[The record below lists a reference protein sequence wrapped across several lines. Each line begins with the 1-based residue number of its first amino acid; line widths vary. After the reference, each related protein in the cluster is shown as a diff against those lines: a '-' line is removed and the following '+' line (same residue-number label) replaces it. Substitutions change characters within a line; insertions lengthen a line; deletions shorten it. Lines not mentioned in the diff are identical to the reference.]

1 MNEFENNNGFHNEN
15 LENNQINEVSS
26 NEAGNSNAYDGG
38 VAVDVTP
45 VEETAVHEQ
54 RESHR
59 YSYKE
64 QGTGGR
70 SERYNNDI
78 DHHRDSYNNSY
89 ADAENTYSNSYNN
102 SYADT
107 ENNNSNSYNS
117 SYNEEE
123 NRYNNSYSN
132 NYSNN
137 NGNYYSNIP
146 PEPDKR
152 RRQKKN
158 GKGNENR
165 NGMGKKVAKLVASAA
180 VFGLVAGACFV
191 GVSVAKDKLYPS
203 VADKIETTSGTT
215 SAKSNTSSSGSS
227 SSQNVATVVNEVMPS
242 VVSITSTIQSSS
254 YYGFGTQESEGAGS
268 GFIIAKTKDALM
280 IATNNHVV
288 SDATSLTVG
297 FVDDTTAKAT
307 VVGTD
312 SSADLAVISVKLTDI
327 KDSTASKIKVA
338 TLGSSDDLKV
348 GEEVVAIGNA
358 LGYGQSVTTGVVS
371 AKNREV
377 SLTDGTMNL
386 LQTDAAINPGNS
398 GGVLI
403 NMDGQVV
410 GINNAKLEDTSVEG
424 MGYAIPITTAK
435 TILTDL
441 MNASSVSTKDAAFL
455 GVVGRDI
462 NESYSSALGIP
473 SGIYVSQVVSGSP
486 AEKAGISAGDVITKF
501 EGNNVSTMSGL
512 KEKLA
517 IKKANTKVKITF
529 KRSDQSGTY
538 KEKTVTVTLGKKSDF
553 KDVTTDS
560 SNDNSNSDSDSNN
573 NSNNGNSNGNS
584 SNGNSNG
591 NSGNSNGNSGNYG
604 YGYGYGNGN
613 SGNSS
618 DGYTN
623 PYEYFFGNNY

>member
-1 MNEFENNNGFHNEN
+1 MNEFENGFHNEN
-15 LENNQINEVSS
+15 LENNRINNQE
-26 NEAGNSNAYDGG
+26 NNSQQ
-38 VAVDVTP
+38 VAIDVTP
-45 VEETAVHEQ
+45 IEESVTQENT
-54 RESHR
+54 ESHR
-59 YSYKE
+59 YSYRE
-64 QGTGGR
+64 QGTGG
-70 SERYNNDI
+70 S
-78 DHHRDSYNNSY
+78 SYQYDNG
-89 ADAENTYSNSYNN
+89 
-102 SYADT
+102 
-107 ENNNSNSYNS
+107 NNSNDT
-117 SYNEEE
+117 
-123 NRYNNSYSN
+123 YNNSYSSHGWRDESTYN
-132 NYSNN
+132 NE
-137 NGNYYSNIP
+137 NYYGNIP

-152 RRQKKN
+152 RRQRKN
-158 GKGNENR
+158 GSKNNK
-165 NGMGKKVAKLVASAA
+165 NGMGKKAAKLVASAA

-203 VADKIETTSGTT
+203 TADRIETTSGTT
-215 SAKSNTSSSGSS
+215 SAKSETSSSGSS
-227 SSQNVATVVNEVMPS
+227 SSSSNVANEVMPS
-242 VVSITSTIQSSS
+242 VVSITSTIQSSN

-268 GFIIAKTKDALM
+268 GFIVAKTKDNLM

-297 FVDDTTAKAT
+297 FADDTTAKAT

-312 SSADLAVISVKLTDI
+312 SSADLAVISVKIKDI

-517 IKKANTKVKITF
+517 LKKANTKVKITF
-529 KRSDQSGTY
+529 KRANQSGTY
-538 KEKTVTVTLGKKSDF
+538 EEKTVTVTLGKKSDF
-553 KDVTTDS
+553 SDVTTDNSSDS
-560 SNDNSNSDSDSNN
+560 SNDSNN
-573 NSNNGNSNGNS
+573 NSNNGNN
-584 SNGNSNG
+584 NGNSNG
-591 NSGNSNGNSGNYG
+591 NSGNSNGNSGD
-604 YGYGYGNGN
+604 YGYGNGN
-613 SGNSS
+613 SGN
-618 DGYTN
+618 DNGNGYIN

>member
-1 MNEFENNNGFHNEN
+1 MNEFENGFHNEN
-15 LENNQINEVSS
+15 LENNRINNQE
-26 NEAGNSNAYDGG
+26 NNSQQ
-38 VAVDVTP
+38 VAIDVTP
-45 VEETAVHEQ
+45 IEESVTQENT
-54 RESHR
+54 ESHR
-59 YSYKE
+59 YSYRE
-64 QGTGGR
+64 QGTGG
-70 SERYNNDI
+70 S
-78 DHHRDSYNNSY
+78 SYQYDNG
-89 ADAENTYSNSYNN
+89 
-102 SYADT
+102 
-107 ENNNSNSYNS
+107 NNSNDT
-117 SYNEEE
+117 
-123 NRYNNSYSN
+123 YNNSYSSHGWRDESTYN
-132 NYSNN
+132 NE
-137 NGNYYSNIP
+137 NYYGNIP

-152 RRQKKN
+152 RRQRKN
-158 GKGNENR
+158 GSKNNK
-165 NGMGKKVAKLVASAA
+165 NGMGKKAAKLVASAA

-203 VADKIETTSGTT
+203 TADRIETTSGTT
-215 SAKSNTSSSGSS
+215 SAKSETSSSGSS
-227 SSQNVATVVNEVMPS
+227 SSSSNVASVVNEVMPS
-242 VVSITSTIQSSS
+242 VVSITSTIQSSN

-268 GFIIAKTKDALM
+268 GFIVAKTKDNLM

-312 SSADLAVISVKLTDI
+312 SSADLAVISVKLSDI

-338 TLGSSDDLKV
+338 TLGSSDDCKV
-348 GEEVVAIGNA
+348 GGEVIAMGNA

-371 AKNREV
+371 AKNREI

-517 IKKANTKVKITF
+517 LKKANTKVKITF
-529 KRSDQSGTY
+529 KRANQSGTY

-553 KDVTTDS
+553 SDVTTDNSSDS
-560 SNDNSNSDSDSNN
+560 SND
-573 NSNNGNSNGNS
+573 SNNGNN
-584 SNGNSNG
+584 NGNSNG
-591 NSGNSNGNSGNYG
+591 NSGNSNGNSGD
-604 YGYGYGNGN
+604 YGYGNGN
-613 SGNSS
+613 SGN
-618 DGYTN
+618 DNGNGYIN

>member
-1 MNEFENNNGFHNEN
+1 MNEFENGFHNEN
-15 LENNQINEVSS
+15 LENNRINNQE
-26 NEAGNSNAYDGG
+26 NNSQQ
-38 VAVDVTP
+38 VAIDVTP
-45 VEETAVHEQ
+45 IEESVTQENT
-54 RESHR
+54 ESHR
-59 YSYKE
+59 YSYRE
-64 QGTGGR
+64 QGTGG
-70 SERYNNDI
+70 S
-78 DHHRDSYNNSY
+78 SYQYDNG
-89 ADAENTYSNSYNN
+89 
-102 SYADT
+102 
-107 ENNNSNSYNS
+107 NNSNDT
-117 SYNEEE
+117 
-123 NRYNNSYSN
+123 YNNSYSSQGWRDESTYN
-132 NYSNN
+132 NE
-137 NGNYYSNIP
+137 NYYGNIP

-152 RRQKKN
+152 RRQRKN
-158 GKGNENR
+158 GSKNNK
-165 NGMGKKVAKLVASAA
+165 NGMGKKAAKLVASAA

-203 VADKIETTSGTT
+203 TADRIETTSGTT
-215 SAKSNTSSSGSS
+215 SAKSETSSSGSS
-227 SSQNVATVVNEVMPS
+227 SSSSNVASVVNEVMPS
-242 VVSITSTIQSSS
+242 VVSITSTIQSSN

-268 GFIIAKTKDALM
+268 GFIVAKTKDNLM

-297 FVDDTTAKAT
+297 FADDTTAKAT

-312 SSADLAVISVKLTDI
+312 SSADLAVISVKIKDI

-517 IKKANTKVKITF
+517 LKKANTKVKITF
-529 KRSDQSGTY
+529 KRANQSGTY

-553 KDVTTDS
+553 SDVTTDNSSDS
-560 SNDNSNSDSDSNN
+560 SND
-573 NSNNGNSNGNS
+573 SNNGNN
-584 SNGNSNG
+584 NGNSNG
-591 NSGNSNGNSGNYG
+591 NSGNSNGNSGD
-604 YGYGYGNGN
+604 YGYGNGN
-613 SGNSS
+613 SGN
-618 DGYTN
+618 DNGNGYIN

>member
-1 MNEFENNNGFHNEN
+1 MSEFENNGFHNEN
-15 LENNQINEVSS
+15 LENDQINN
-26 NEAGNSNAYDGG
+26 NESGNNGYNNAD
-38 VAVDVTP
+38 VAIDVTP
-45 VEETAVHEQ
+45 VEESVAQEQ
-54 RESHR
+54 PQSHR

-64 QGTGGR
+64 QGTGESSGR
-70 SERYNNDI
+70 YSHATNNYNNEY
-78 DHHRDSYNNSY
+78 RDSNHYNDNY
-89 ADAENTYSNSYNN
+89 GN
-102 SYADT
+102 
-107 ENNNSNSYNS
+107 
-117 SYNEEE
+117 
-123 NRYNNSYSN
+123 N

-137 NGNYYSNIP
+137 GGYYGNIP

-152 RRQKKN
+152 RRQRK
-158 GKGNENR
+158 NENN
-165 NGMGKKVAKLVASAA
+165 NGMGKKVVKLVASAA
-180 VFGLVAGACFV
+180 IFGLVAGACFV

-215 SAKSNTSSSGSS
+215 SAKSNTSGSNS
-227 SSQNVATVVNEVMPS
+227 SSQDVAGIVNEVMPS
-242 VVSITSTIQSSS
+242 VVSITSTIQSSG

-297 FVDDTTAKAT
+297 FTDDTTAKAT

-441 MNASSVSTKDAAFL
+441 MNASNVSTKDAAFL
-455 GVVGRDI
+455 GIIGRDI
-462 NESYSSALGIP
+462 NESYSNALGIP

-486 AEKAGISAGDVITKF
+486 AEKAGISAGDVVTKF
-501 EGNNVSTMSGL
+501 EGNNVSTMTGL
-512 KEKLA
+512 KEKLS
-517 IKKANTKVKITF
+517 IKKAGTKVKLTF
-529 KRSDQSGTY
+529 KRANQSGTY
-538 KEKTVTVTLGKKSDF
+538 EEKTVTVTLGKKSDF
-553 KDVTTDS
+553 KDVTTD
-560 SNDNSNSDSDSNN
+560 DNSGNSNNNSGN
-573 NSNNGNSNGNS
+573 NSNNGNSNSGN
-584 SNGNSNG
+584 SNGNNNG

-613 SGNSS
+613 SNDGS
-618 DGYTN
+618 DSMN

>member
-15 LENNQINEVSS
+15 VENNPINEVNS
-26 NEAGNSNAYDGG
+26 NEEYSNGG
-38 VAVDVTP
+38 YNNGELTVDVTP
-45 VEETAVHEQ
+45 TEETAVHEQ
-54 RESHR
+54 AESHR

-64 QGTGGR
+64 QGTGGN
-70 SERYNNDI
+70 SGRYDYGNDS
-78 DHHRDSYNNSY
+78 H
-89 ADAENTYSNSYNN
+89 YSNSYSD
-102 SYADT
+102 SYNDNYSNT
-107 ENNNSNSYNS
+107 YNNNS
-117 SYNEEE
+117 
-123 NRYNNSYSN
+123 
-132 NYSNN
+132 
-137 NGNYYSNIP
+137 NYYSNIP

-152 RRQKKN
+152 RRKRKNDDNNKN
-158 GKGNENR
+158 GSGI
-165 NGMGKKVAKLVASAA
+165 GKKIAKLVASAA
-180 VFGLVAGACFV
+180 IFGLVAGTCFV
-191 GVSVAKDKLYPS
+191 GVSVVKDKFYPS
-203 VADKIETTSGTT
+203 TADKIETTSGTT
-215 SAKSNTSSSGSS
+215 SSKKETSSGSGS
-227 SSQNVATVVNEVMPS
+227 NSQNVASVVNEVMPS
-242 VVSITSTIQSSS
+242 VVSITSTIQSSN

-268 GFIIAKTKDALM
+268 GFIIAKTKDSLM

-288 SDATSLTVG
+288 SDATTLTVG

-312 SSADLAVISVKLTDI
+312 SSADLAVISVKIKDI

-435 TILTDL
+435 IILTDL
-441 MNASSVSTKDAAFL
+441 MNAGSVSTKDAAFL

-486 AEKAGISAGDVITKF
+486 AEKAGISAGDVIVKF

-529 KRSDQSGTY
+529 KRANQSGTY
-538 KEKTVTVTLGKKSDF
+538 EEKTVTVTLGKKSDF
-553 KDVTTDS
+553 KNVTTD
-560 SNDNSNSDSDSNN
+560 NSSDSSESDDS
-573 NSNNGNSNGNS
+573 SNNGNSNGNS
-584 SNGNSNG
+584 NNGNNNG
-591 NSGNSNGNSGNYG
+591 NSGNSNGNSGNGG
-604 YGYGYGNGN
+604 YGYDNGNG
-613 SGNSS
+613 GNSS
-618 DGYTN
+618 DGYMN
-623 PYEYFFGNNY
+623 PYDYFFGNNY

>member
-15 LENNQINEVSS
+15 VENNPINEVNS
-26 NEAGNSNAYDGG
+26 NEEYSNGG
-38 VAVDVTP
+38 YNNGELTVDVTP
-45 VEETAVHEQ
+45 TEETAVHEQ
-54 RESHR
+54 AESHR

-64 QGTGGR
+64 QGTGGN
-70 SERYNNDI
+70 SGRYDYGNDS
-78 DHHRDSYNNSY
+78 HYGNSYSDSYNDNYS
-89 ADAENTYSNSYNN
+89 NTY
-102 SYADT
+102 
-107 ENNNSNSYNS
+107 NNNS
-117 SYNEEE
+117 
-123 NRYNNSYSN
+123 
-132 NYSNN
+132 
-137 NGNYYSNIP
+137 NYYSNIP

-152 RRQKKN
+152 RRKRKNDDKNKN
-158 GKGNENR
+158 GSGI
-165 NGMGKKVAKLVASAA
+165 GKKIAKLVASAA
-180 VFGLVAGACFV
+180 IFGLVAGTCFV
-191 GVSVAKDKLYPS
+191 GVSVVKDKFYPS
-203 VADKIETTSGTT
+203 TADKIETTSGTT
-215 SAKSNTSSSGSS
+215 SSKKETSSGSGS
-227 SSQNVATVVNEVMPS
+227 NSQNVASVVNEVMPS
-242 VVSITSTIQSSS
+242 VVSITSTIQSSN

-268 GFIIAKTKDALM
+268 GFIIAKTKDSLM

-312 SSADLAVISVKLTDI
+312 SSADLAVISVKIKDI

-441 MNASSVSTKDAAFL
+441 MNAGSVSTKDAAFL

-486 AEKAGISAGDVITKF
+486 AEKAGISAGDVIVKF

-529 KRSDQSGTY
+529 KRANQSGTY
-538 KEKTVTVTLGKKSDF
+538 EEKTVTVTLGKKSDF
-553 KDVTTDS
+553 KNVTTD
-560 SNDNSNSDSDSNN
+560 NSSDSSESDDS
-573 NSNNGNSNGNS
+573 SNNGNSNGNS
-584 SNGNSNG
+584 NNGNNNG
-591 NSGNSNGNSGNYG
+591 NSGNSNGNSGNGG
-604 YGYGYGNGN
+604 YGYDNGNG
-613 SGNSS
+613 GNSS
-618 DGYTN
+618 DGYMN
-623 PYEYFFGNNY
+623 PYDYFFGNNY

>member
-1 MNEFENNNGFHNEN
+1 MNEFENGFHNEN
-15 LENNQINEVSS
+15 LENNRINNQE
-26 NEAGNSNAYDGG
+26 NNSQQ
-38 VAVDVTP
+38 VAIDVTP
-45 VEETAVHEQ
+45 IEESVTQENT
-54 RESHR
+54 ESHR
-59 YSYKE
+59 YSYRE
-64 QGTGGR
+64 QGTGG
-70 SERYNNDI
+70 S
-78 DHHRDSYNNSY
+78 SYQYDNG
-89 ADAENTYSNSYNN
+89 
-102 SYADT
+102 
-107 ENNNSNSYNS
+107 NNSNDT
-117 SYNEEE
+117 
-123 NRYNNSYSN
+123 YNNSYSSHGWRDESTYN
-132 NYSNN
+132 NE
-137 NGNYYSNIP
+137 NYYGNIP

-152 RRQKKN
+152 RRQRKN
-158 GKGNENR
+158 GSKNNK
-165 NGMGKKVAKLVASAA
+165 NGMGKKAAKLVASAA

-203 VADKIETTSGTT
+203 TADRIETTSGTT
-215 SAKSNTSSSGSS
+215 SAKSETSSSGSS
-227 SSQNVATVVNEVMPS
+227 SSSSNVASVVNEVMPS
-242 VVSITSTIQSSS
+242 VVSITSTIQSSN

-268 GFIIAKTKDALM
+268 GFIVAKTKDNLM

-297 FVDDTTAKAT
+297 FADDTTAKAT

-312 SSADLAVISVKLTDI
+312 SSADLAVISVKIKDI

-441 MNASSVSTKDAAFL
+441 INASSVSTKDAAFL

-486 AEKAGISAGDVITKF
+486 AEKAGISAGDVITKC

-517 IKKANTKVKITF
+517 LKKANTKVKITF
-529 KRSDQSGTY
+529 KRANQSGTY
-538 KEKTVTVTLGKKSDF
+538 EEKTVTVTLGKKSDF
-553 KDVTTDS
+553 SDVTTDNSSDS
-560 SNDNSNSDSDSNN
+560 SNDSNN
-573 NSNNGNSNGNS
+573 NSNNGNN
-584 SNGNSNG
+584 NGNSNG
-591 NSGNSNGNSGNYG
+591 NSGNSNGNSGD
-604 YGYGYGNGN
+604 YGYGNGN
-613 SGNSS
+613 FGN
-618 DGYTN
+618 DNGNGYIN

>member
-1 MNEFENNNGFHNEN
+1 MNEFENGFHNEN
-15 LENNQINEVSS
+15 LENNRINNQE
-26 NEAGNSNAYDGG
+26 NNSQQ
-38 VAVDVTP
+38 VAIDVTP
-45 VEETAVHEQ
+45 IEESVTQENT
-54 RESHR
+54 ESHR
-59 YSYKE
+59 YSYRE
-64 QGTGGR
+64 QGTGG
-70 SERYNNDI
+70 S
-78 DHHRDSYNNSY
+78 SYQYDNG
-89 ADAENTYSNSYNN
+89 
-102 SYADT
+102 
-107 ENNNSNSYNS
+107 NNSNDT
-117 SYNEEE
+117 
-123 NRYNNSYSN
+123 YNNSYSSHGWRDESTYN
-132 NYSNN
+132 NE
-137 NGNYYSNIP
+137 NYYGNIP

-152 RRQKKN
+152 RRQRKN
-158 GKGNENR
+158 GSKNNK
-165 NGMGKKVAKLVASAA
+165 NGMGKKAAKLVASAA

-203 VADKIETTSGTT
+203 TADRIETTSGTT
-215 SAKSNTSSSGSS
+215 SAKSETSSSGSS
-227 SSQNVATVVNEVMPS
+227 SSSSNVASVVNEVMPS
-242 VVSITSTIQSSS
+242 VVSITSTIQSSN

-268 GFIIAKTKDALM
+268 GFIVAKTKDNLM

-297 FVDDTTAKAT
+297 FADDTTAKAT

-312 SSADLAVISVKLTDI
+312 SSADLAVISVNIKDI

-441 MNASSVSTKDAAFL
+441 MNANSVSTKDAAFL

-517 IKKANTKVKITF
+517 LKKANTKVKITF
-529 KRSDQSGTY
+529 KRANQSGTY
-538 KEKTVTVTLGKKSDF
+538 EEKTVTVTLGKKSDF
-553 KDVTTDS
+553 SDVTTDNSSDS
-560 SNDNSNSDSDSNN
+560 SNDSNN
-573 NSNNGNSNGNS
+573 NSNNGNN
-584 SNGNSNG
+584 NGNSNG
-591 NSGNSNGNSGNYG
+591 NSGNSNGNSGD
-604 YGYGYGNGN
+604 YGYGNGN
-613 SGNSS
+613 FGN
-618 DGYTN
+618 DNGNGYIN

>member
-1 MNEFENNNGFHNEN
+1 MNEFENGFHNEN
-15 LENNQINEVSS
+15 LENNRINNQE
-26 NEAGNSNAYDGG
+26 NNSQQ
-38 VAVDVTP
+38 VAIDVTP
-45 VEETAVHEQ
+45 IEESVTQ
-54 RESHR
+54 KNTESHR
-59 YSYKE
+59 YSYRE
-64 QGTGGR
+64 QGTGG
-70 SERYNNDI
+70 SSYQYDNENNSNDT
-78 DHHRDSYNNSY
+78 YNNSY
-89 ADAENTYSNSYNN
+89 GSHGWRDESTYNN
-102 SYADT
+102 
-107 ENNNSNSYNS
+107 E
-117 SYNEEE
+117 
-123 NRYNNSYSN
+123 
-132 NYSNN
+132 
-137 NGNYYSNIP
+137 NYYGNIP

-152 RRQKKN
+152 RRQRKN
-158 GKGNENR
+158 GSKNNK
-165 NGMGKKVAKLVASAA
+165 NGMGKKAAKLVASAA

-203 VADKIETTSGTT
+203 TADRIETTSGTT
-215 SAKSNTSSSGSS
+215 SAKSETSSSSGSS
-227 SSQNVATVVNEVMPS
+227 SSSSNVASVVNEVMPS
-242 VVSITSTIQSSS
+242 VVSITSTIQSSN

-268 GFIIAKTKDALM
+268 GFIVAKTKDNLM

-297 FVDDTTAKAT
+297 FADDTTAKAT

-312 SSADLAVISVKLTDI
+312 SSADLAVISVKLSDI

-371 AKNREV
+371 AKNREI

-517 IKKANTKVKITF
+517 LKKANTKVKITF
-529 KRSDQSGTY
+529 KRANQSGTY
-538 KEKTVTVTLGKKSDF
+538 EEKTVTVTLGKKSDF
-553 KDVTTDS
+553 SDVTTDNSSDS
-560 SNDNSNSDSDSNN
+560 SNDSNN
-573 NSNNGNSNGNS
+573 NSNNGNN
-584 SNGNSNG
+584 NGNSNG
-591 NSGNSNGNSGNYG
+591 NSGNSNGNSGD
-604 YGYGYGNGN
+604 YGYGNGN
-613 SGNSS
+613 SGN
-618 DGYTN
+618 DNGNGYIN

>member
-1 MNEFENNNGFHNEN
+1 MNEFENGFHNEN
-15 LENNQINEVSS
+15 LENNRINNQE
-26 NEAGNSNAYDGG
+26 NNSQQ
-38 VAVDVTP
+38 VAIDVTP
-45 VEETAVHEQ
+45 IEESVTQENT
-54 RESHR
+54 ESHR
-59 YSYKE
+59 YSYRE
-64 QGTGGR
+64 QGTGG
-70 SERYNNDI
+70 S
-78 DHHRDSYNNSY
+78 SYQYDNG
-89 ADAENTYSNSYNN
+89 
-102 SYADT
+102 
-107 ENNNSNSYNS
+107 NNSNDT
-117 SYNEEE
+117 
-123 NRYNNSYSN
+123 YNNSYSSHGWRDESTYN
-132 NYSNN
+132 NE
-137 NGNYYSNIP
+137 NYYGNIP

-152 RRQKKN
+152 RRQRKN
-158 GKGNENR
+158 GSKNNK
-165 NGMGKKVAKLVASAA
+165 NGMGKKAAKLVASAA

-203 VADKIETTSGTT
+203 TADRIETTSGTT
-215 SAKSNTSSSGSS
+215 SAKSETSSSGSS
-227 SSQNVATVVNEVMPS
+227 SSSSNVASVVNEVMPS
-242 VVSITSTIQSSS
+242 VVSITSTIQSSN

-268 GFIIAKTKDALM
+268 GFIIAKTKDNLM

-297 FVDDTTAKAT
+297 FADDTTAKAT

-312 SSADLAVISVKLTDI
+312 SSADLAVISVKLSDI

-424 MGYAIPITTAK
+424 MGYAIPISTAK

-517 IKKANTKVKITF
+517 LKKANTKVKITF
-529 KRSDQSGTY
+529 KRANQSGTY
-538 KEKTVTVTLGKKSDF
+538 EEKTVTVTLGKKSDF
-553 KDVTTDS
+553 SDVTTDNSSDS
-560 SNDNSNSDSDSNN
+560 SNDSNN
-573 NSNNGNSNGNS
+573 NSN
-584 SNGNSNG
+584 NGNSNG
-591 NSGNSNGNSGNYG
+591 NSGNSNGNSGD
-604 YGYGYGNGN
+604 YGYGNGN
-613 SGNSS
+613 FGN
-618 DGYTN
+618 DNGNGYIN

>member
-1 MNEFENNNGFHNEN
+1 MNEFENGFHNEN
-15 LENNQINEVSS
+15 LENNRINNQE
-26 NEAGNSNAYDGG
+26 NNSQQ
-38 VAVDVTP
+38 VAIDVTP
-45 VEETAVHEQ
+45 IEESVTQENT
-54 RESHR
+54 ESHR
-59 YSYKE
+59 YSYRE
-64 QGTGGR
+64 QGTGG
-70 SERYNNDI
+70 S
-78 DHHRDSYNNSY
+78 SYQYDNG
-89 ADAENTYSNSYNN
+89 
-102 SYADT
+102 
-107 ENNNSNSYNS
+107 NNSNDT
-117 SYNEEE
+117 
-123 NRYNNSYSN
+123 YNNSYSSHGWRDESTYN
-132 NYSNN
+132 NE
-137 NGNYYSNIP
+137 NYYGNIP

-152 RRQKKN
+152 RRQRKN
-158 GKGNENR
+158 GSKNNK
-165 NGMGKKVAKLVASAA
+165 NGMGKKAAKLVASAA

-203 VADKIETTSGTT
+203 TADRIETTSGTT
-215 SAKSNTSSSGSS
+215 SAKSETSSSGSS
-227 SSQNVATVVNEVMPS
+227 SSSSNVASVVNEVMPS
-242 VVSITSTIQSSS
+242 VVSITSTIQSSN

-268 GFIIAKTKDALM
+268 GFIVAKTKDNLM

-297 FVDDTTAKAT
+297 FADDTTAKAT

-312 SSADLAVISVKLTDI
+312 SSADLAVISVKIKDI

-441 MNASSVSTKDAAFL
+441 MNANSVSTKDAAFL

-517 IKKANTKVKITF
+517 LKKANTKVKITF
-529 KRSDQSGTY
+529 KRANQSGIY
-538 KEKTVTVTLGKKSDF
+538 EEKTVTVTLGKKSDF
-553 KDVTTDS
+553 SDVTTDNSSDS
-560 SNDNSNSDSDSNN
+560 SNDSNN
-573 NSNNGNSNGNS
+573 NSNNGNN
-584 SNGNSNG
+584 NGNSNG
-591 NSGNSNGNSGNYG
+591 NSGNSNGNSGD
-604 YGYGYGNGN
+604 YGYGNGN
-613 SGNSS
+613 FGN
-618 DGYTN
+618 DNGNGYIN

>member
-1 MNEFENNNGFHNEN
+1 MNEFENGFHNEN
-15 LENNQINEVSS
+15 LENNRINNQE
-26 NEAGNSNAYDGG
+26 NNSQQ
-38 VAVDVTP
+38 VAIDVTP
-45 VEETAVHEQ
+45 IEESVTQENT
-54 RESHR
+54 ESHR
-59 YSYKE
+59 YSYRE
-64 QGTGGR
+64 QGTGG
-70 SERYNNDI
+70 
-78 DHHRDSYNNSY
+78 
-89 ADAENTYSNSYNN
+89 
-102 SYADT
+102 
-107 ENNNSNSYNS
+107 S
-117 SYNEEE
+117 SYQYDNG
-123 NRYNNSYSN
+123 NNCNDTYNNSYSSHGWRDESTYN
-132 NYSNN
+132 NE
-137 NGNYYSNIP
+137 NYYGNIP

-152 RRQKKN
+152 RRQRKN
-158 GKGNENR
+158 GSKNNK
-165 NGMGKKVAKLVASAA
+165 NGMGKKAAKLVASAT

-203 VADKIETTSGTT
+203 TADRIETTSGTT
-215 SAKSNTSSSGSS
+215 SAKSETSSSGSS
-227 SSQNVATVVNEVMPS
+227 SSSSNVASVVNEVMPS
-242 VVSITSTIQSSS
+242 VVSITSTIQSSN

-268 GFIIAKTKDALM
+268 GFIVAKTKDNLM

-312 SSADLAVISVKLTDI
+312 SSADLAVISVKIKDI

-441 MNASSVSTKDAAFL
+441 MNANSVSTKDAAFL

-517 IKKANTKVKITF
+517 LKKANTKVKITF
-529 KRSDQSGTY
+529 KRANQSGTY
-538 KEKTVTVTLGKKSDF
+538 EEKTVTVTLGKKSDF
-553 KDVTTDS
+553 SDVTTDNSSDS
-560 SNDNSNSDSDSNN
+560 SNDSNN
-573 NSNNGNSNGNS
+573 NSNNGNN
-584 SNGNSNG
+584 NGNSNG
-591 NSGNSNGNSGNYG
+591 NSGNSNGNSGD
-604 YGYGYGNGN
+604 YGYGNGN
-613 SGNSS
+613 FGN
-618 DGYTN
+618 DNGNGYIN

>member
-1 MNEFENNNGFHNEN
+1 MNEFENGFHNEN
-15 LENNQINEVSS
+15 LENNRINNQE
-26 NEAGNSNAYDGG
+26 NNSQQ
-38 VAVDVTP
+38 VAIDVTP
-45 VEETAVHEQ
+45 IEESVTQENT
-54 RESHR
+54 ESHR
-59 YSYKE
+59 YSYRE
-64 QGTGGR
+64 QGTGG
-70 SERYNNDI
+70 S
-78 DHHRDSYNNSY
+78 SYQYDNG
-89 ADAENTYSNSYNN
+89 
-102 SYADT
+102 
-107 ENNNSNSYNS
+107 NNSNDT
-117 SYNEEE
+117 
-123 NRYNNSYSN
+123 YNNSYSSHGWRDESTYN
-132 NYSNN
+132 NE
-137 NGNYYSNIP
+137 NYYGNIP

-152 RRQKKN
+152 RRQRKN
-158 GKGNENR
+158 GSKNNK
-165 NGMGKKVAKLVASAA
+165 NGMGKKAAKLVASAA

-203 VADKIETTSGTT
+203 TADRIETTSGTT
-215 SAKSNTSSSGSS
+215 SAKSETSSSGSS
-227 SSQNVATVVNEVMPS
+227 SSSSNVASVVNEVMPS
-242 VVSITSTIQSSS
+242 VVSITSTIQSSN

-268 GFIIAKTKDALM
+268 GFIVAKTKDNLM

-297 FVDDTTAKAT
+297 FADDTTAKAT

-312 SSADLAVISVKLTDI
+312 SSADLAVISVKIKDI

-517 IKKANTKVKITF
+517 LKKANTKVKITF
-529 KRSDQSGTY
+529 KRANQSGTY
-538 KEKTVTVTLGKKSDF
+538 EEKTVTVTLGKKSDF
-553 KDVTTDS
+553 KNVTTDNSIDS
-560 SNDNSNSDSDSNN
+560 SNDSNN
-573 NSNNGNSNGNS
+573 NSNKGNN
-584 SNGNSNG
+584 NGNSNG
-591 NSGNSNGNSGNYG
+591 NSGNSNGNSGD
-604 YGYGYGNGN
+604 YGYGNGN
-613 SGNSS
+613 FGN
-618 DGYTN
+618 DNGNGYIN

>member
-15 LENNQINEVSS
+15 VENNPINEV
-26 NEAGNSNAYDGG
+26 NSNKEYSNGG
-38 VAVDVTP
+38 YNNGELTVDVTP
-45 VEETAVHEQ
+45 TEETAVHEQ
-54 RESHR
+54 AESHR

-64 QGTGGR
+64 QGTGGN
-70 SERYNNDI
+70 SGRYDYGNDS
-78 DHHRDSYNNSY
+78 H
-89 ADAENTYSNSYNN
+89 YSNSYSD
-102 SYADT
+102 SYNDNYSNT
-107 ENNNSNSYNS
+107 YNNNS
-117 SYNEEE
+117 
-123 NRYNNSYSN
+123 
-132 NYSNN
+132 
-137 NGNYYSNIP
+137 NYYSNIP

-152 RRQKKN
+152 RRKRKNDDNNKN
-158 GKGNENR
+158 GSGI
-165 NGMGKKVAKLVASAA
+165 GKKIAKLVASAA
-180 VFGLVAGACFV
+180 IFGLVAGTCFV
-191 GVSVAKDKLYPS
+191 GVSVVKDKFYPS
-203 VADKIETTSGTT
+203 TADKIETTSGTT
-215 SAKSNTSSSGSS
+215 SSKKETSSGSGS
-227 SSQNVATVVNEVMPS
+227 NSQNVASVVNEVMPS
-242 VVSITSTIQSSS
+242 VVSITSTIQSSN

-268 GFIIAKTKDALM
+268 GFIIAKTKDSLM

-288 SDATSLTVG
+288 SDATTLTVG

-312 SSADLAVISVKLTDI
+312 SSADLAVISVKVKDI

-441 MNASSVSTKDAAFL
+441 MNAGSVSTKDAAFL

-486 AEKAGISAGDVITKF
+486 AEKAGISAGDVIVKF

-529 KRSDQSGTY
+529 KRANQSGTY
-538 KEKTVTVTLGKKSDF
+538 EEKTVTVTLGKKSDF
-553 KDVTTDS
+553 KNVTTD
-560 SNDNSNSDSDSNN
+560 NSSDSSESDDS
-573 NSNNGNSNGNS
+573 SNNGNSNGTPIMETITEIQETAMAIPVMVVM
-584 SNGNSNG
+584 
-591 NSGNSNGNSGNYG
+591 
-604 YGYGYGNGN
+604 
-613 SGNSS
+613 
-618 DGYTN
+618 DMTMAMV
-623 PYEYFFGNNY
+623 ETAVTAI

>member
-1 MNEFENNNGFHNEN
+1 MTGVQTCALPIFMNEFENGFHNEN
-15 LENNQINEVSS
+15 LENNRINNQE
-26 NEAGNSNAYDGG
+26 NNSQQ
-38 VAVDVTP
+38 VAIDVTP
-45 VEETAVHEQ
+45 IEESVTQENT
-54 RESHR
+54 ESHR
-59 YSYKE
+59 YSYRE
-64 QGTGGR
+64 QGTGG
-70 SERYNNDI
+70 
-78 DHHRDSYNNSY
+78 
-89 ADAENTYSNSYNN
+89 
-102 SYADT
+102 
-107 ENNNSNSYNS
+107 S
-117 SYNEEE
+117 SYQYDNG
-123 NRYNNSYSN
+123 NNCNDTYNNSYSSHGWRDESTYN
-132 NYSNN
+132 NE
-137 NGNYYSNIP
+137 NYYGNIP

-152 RRQKKN
+152 RRQRKN
-158 GKGNENR
+158 GSKNNK
-165 NGMGKKVAKLVASAA
+165 NGMGKKAAKLVASAA

-203 VADKIETTSGTT
+203 TADRIETTSGTT
-215 SAKSNTSSSGSS
+215 SAKSETSSSGSS
-227 SSQNVATVVNEVMPS
+227 SSSSNVASVVNEVMPS
-242 VVSITSTIQSSS
+242 VVSITSTIQSSN

-268 GFIIAKTKDALM
+268 GFIVAKTKDNLM

-312 SSADLAVISVKLTDI
+312 SSADLAVISVKIKDI

-441 MNASSVSTKDAAFL
+441 MNANSVSTKDAAFL

-517 IKKANTKVKITF
+517 LKKANTKVKITF
-529 KRSDQSGTY
+529 KRANQSGTY
-538 KEKTVTVTLGKKSDF
+538 EEKTVTVTLGKKSDF
-553 KDVTTDS
+553 SDVTTDNSSDS
-560 SNDNSNSDSDSNN
+560 SNDSNN
-573 NSNNGNSNGNS
+573 NSNNGNN
-584 SNGNSNG
+584 NGNSNG
-591 NSGNSNGNSGNYG
+591 NSGNSNGNSGD
-604 YGYGYGNGN
+604 YGYGNGN
-613 SGNSS
+613 FGN
-618 DGYTN
+618 DNGNGYIN

>member
-1 MNEFENNNGFHNEN
+1 MNEFENGFHNEN
-15 LENNQINEVSS
+15 LENNRINNQE
-26 NEAGNSNAYDGG
+26 NNSQQ
-38 VAVDVTP
+38 VAIDVTP
-45 VEETAVHEQ
+45 IEESVTQENT
-54 RESHR
+54 ESHR
-59 YSYKE
+59 YSYRE
-64 QGTGGR
+64 QGTGG
-70 SERYNNDI
+70 S
-78 DHHRDSYNNSY
+78 SYQYDNG
-89 ADAENTYSNSYNN
+89 
-102 SYADT
+102 
-107 ENNNSNSYNS
+107 NNSNDT
-117 SYNEEE
+117 
-123 NRYNNSYSN
+123 YNNSYSSHGWRDESTYN
-132 NYSNN
+132 NE
-137 NGNYYSNIP
+137 NYYGNIP

-152 RRQKKN
+152 RRQRKN
-158 GKGNENR
+158 GSKNNK
-165 NGMGKKVAKLVASAA
+165 NGMGKKAAKLVASAA

-203 VADKIETTSGTT
+203 TADRIETTSGTT
-215 SAKSNTSSSGSS
+215 SAKSETSSSGSS
-227 SSQNVATVVNEVMPS
+227 SSSSNVASVVNEVMPS
-242 VVSITSTIQSSS
+242 VVSITSTIQSSN

-268 GFIIAKTKDALM
+268 GFIVAKTKDNLM

-312 SSADLAVISVKLTDI
+312 SSADLAVISVKIKDI

-441 MNASSVSTKDAAFL
+441 MNANSVSTKDAAFL

-517 IKKANTKVKITF
+517 LKKANTKVKITF
-529 KRSDQSGTY
+529 KRANQSGTY
-538 KEKTVTVTLGKKSDF
+538 EEKTVTVTLGKKSDF
-553 KDVTTDS
+553 SDVTTDNSSDS
-560 SNDNSNSDSDSNN
+560 SNDSNN
-573 NSNNGNSNGNS
+573 NSNNGNN
-584 SNGNSNG
+584 NGNSNG
-591 NSGNSNGNSGNYG
+591 NSGNSNGNFGD
-604 YGYGYGNGN
+604 YGYGNGN
-613 SGNSS
+613 FGN
-618 DGYTN
+618 DNGNGYIN

>member
-1 MNEFENNNGFHNEN
+1 MNEFENGFHNEN
-15 LENNQINEVSS
+15 LENNRINNQE
-26 NEAGNSNAYDGG
+26 NNSQQ
-38 VAVDVTP
+38 VAIDVTP
-45 VEETAVHEQ
+45 IEESVTQENT
-54 RESHR
+54 ESHR
-59 YSYKE
+59 YSYRE
-64 QGTGGR
+64 QGTGG
-70 SERYNNDI
+70 S
-78 DHHRDSYNNSY
+78 SYQYDNG
-89 ADAENTYSNSYNN
+89 
-102 SYADT
+102 
-107 ENNNSNSYNS
+107 NNSNDT
-117 SYNEEE
+117 
-123 NRYNNSYSN
+123 YNNSYSSHGWRDESTYN
-132 NYSNN
+132 NE
-137 NGNYYSNIP
+137 NYYGNIP

-152 RRQKKN
+152 RRQRKN
-158 GKGNENR
+158 GSKNNK
-165 NGMGKKVAKLVASAA
+165 NGMGKKAAKLVASAA

-203 VADKIETTSGTT
+203 TADRIETTSGTT
-215 SAKSNTSSSGSS
+215 SAKSETSSSGSS
-227 SSQNVATVVNEVMPS
+227 SSSSNVASVVNEVMPS
-242 VVSITSTIQSSS
+242 VVSITSTIQSSN

-268 GFIIAKTKDALM
+268 GFIVAKTKDNLM

-297 FVDDTTAKAT
+297 FADDTTAKAT

-312 SSADLAVISVKLTDI
+312 SSADLAVISVKIKDI

-517 IKKANTKVKITF
+517 LKKANTKVKITF
-529 KRSDQSGTY
+529 KRANQSGTY
-538 KEKTVTVTLGKKSDF
+538 EEKTVTVTLGKKSDF
-553 KDVTTDS
+553 SDVTTDNSSDS
-560 SNDNSNSDSDSNN
+560 SNDSNN
-573 NSNNGNSNGNS
+573 NSNNGNNNGK
-584 SNGNSNG
+584 SNG
-591 NSGNSNGNSGNYG
+591 NSGNSNGNSGD
-604 YGYGYGNGN
+604 YGYGNGN
-613 SGNSS
+613 SGN
-618 DGYTN
+618 DNGNGYIN

>member
-1 MNEFENNNGFHNEN
+1 MNEFENGFHNEN
-15 LENNQINEVSS
+15 LENNRINNQE
-26 NEAGNSNAYDGG
+26 NNSQQ
-38 VAVDVTP
+38 VAIDVTP
-45 VEETAVHEQ
+45 IEESVTQENT
-54 RESHR
+54 ESHR
-59 YSYKE
+59 YSYRE
-64 QGTGGR
+64 QGTGG
-70 SERYNNDI
+70 S
-78 DHHRDSYNNSY
+78 SYQYDNG
-89 ADAENTYSNSYNN
+89 
-102 SYADT
+102 
-107 ENNNSNSYNS
+107 NNSNDT
-117 SYNEEE
+117 
-123 NRYNNSYSN
+123 YNNSYSSHGWRDESTYN
-132 NYSNN
+132 NE
-137 NGNYYSNIP
+137 NYYGNIP

-152 RRQKKN
+152 RRQRKN
-158 GKGNENR
+158 GSKNNK
-165 NGMGKKVAKLVASAA
+165 NGMGKKAAKLVASAA

-203 VADKIETTSGTT
+203 TADRIETTSGTT
-215 SAKSNTSSSGSS
+215 SAKSETSSSGSS
-227 SSQNVATVVNEVMPS
+227 SSSSNVASVVNEVMPS
-242 VVSITSTIQSSS
+242 VVSITSTIQSSN

-268 GFIIAKTKDALM
+268 GFIVAKTKDSLM

-312 SSADLAVISVKLTDI
+312 SSADLAVISVKIKDI

-517 IKKANTKVKITF
+517 LKKANTKVKITF
-529 KRSDQSGTY
+529 KRANQSGTY
-538 KEKTVTVTLGKKSDF
+538 EEKTVTVTLGKKSDF
-553 KDVTTDS
+553 SDVTTDNSSDS
-560 SNDNSNSDSDSNN
+560 SNDSNN
-573 NSNNGNSNGNS
+573 NSNNGNN
-584 SNGNSNG
+584 NGNSNG
-591 NSGNSNGNSGNYG
+591 NSGNSNGNSGD
-604 YGYGYGNGN
+604 YGYGNGN
-613 SGNSS
+613 FGN
-618 DGYTN
+618 DNGNGYIN

>member
-1 MNEFENNNGFHNEN
+1 MNEFENGFHNEN
-15 LENNQINEVSS
+15 LENNRINNQE
-26 NEAGNSNAYDGG
+26 NNSQQ
-38 VAVDVTP
+38 VAIDVTP
-45 VEETAVHEQ
+45 IEESVTQENT
-54 RESHR
+54 ESHR
-59 YSYKE
+59 YSYRE
-64 QGTGGR
+64 QGTGG
-70 SERYNNDI
+70 S
-78 DHHRDSYNNSY
+78 SYQYDNG
-89 ADAENTYSNSYNN
+89 
-102 SYADT
+102 
-107 ENNNSNSYNS
+107 NNSNDT
-117 SYNEEE
+117 
-123 NRYNNSYSN
+123 YNNSYSSHGWRDESTYN
-132 NYSNN
+132 NE
-137 NGNYYSNIP
+137 NYYGNIP

-152 RRQKKN
+152 RIQRKN
-158 GKGNENR
+158 GSKNNK
-165 NGMGKKVAKLVASAA
+165 NGMGKKAAKLVASAA

-203 VADKIETTSGTT
+203 TADRIETTSGTT
-215 SAKSNTSSSGSS
+215 SAKSETSSSGSS
-227 SSQNVATVVNEVMPS
+227 SSSSNVASVVNEVMPS
-242 VVSITSTIQSSS
+242 VVSITSTIQSSN

-268 GFIIAKTKDALM
+268 GFIVAKTKDNLM

-297 FVDDTTAKAT
+297 FADDTTAKAT

-312 SSADLAVISVKLTDI
+312 SSADLAVISVKLSDI

-371 AKNREV
+371 AKNREI

-517 IKKANTKVKITF
+517 LKKANTKVKITF
-529 KRSDQSGTY
+529 KRANQSGTY

-553 KDVTTDS
+553 SDVTTDNSSDS
-560 SNDNSNSDSDSNN
+560 SND
-573 NSNNGNSNGNS
+573 SNNGNN
-584 SNGNSNG
+584 NGNSNG
-591 NSGNSNGNSGNYG
+591 NSGNSNGNSGD
-604 YGYGYGNGN
+604 YGYGNGN
-613 SGNSS
+613 SGN
-618 DGYTN
+618 DNGNGYIN

>member
-1 MNEFENNNGFHNEN
+1 MNEFENGFHNEN
-15 LENNQINEVSS
+15 LENNRINNQE
-26 NEAGNSNAYDGG
+26 NNSQQ
-38 VAVDVTP
+38 VAIDVTP
-45 VEETAVHEQ
+45 IEESVTQENT
-54 RESHR
+54 ESHR
-59 YSYKE
+59 YSYRE
-64 QGTGGR
+64 QGTGG
-70 SERYNNDI
+70 S
-78 DHHRDSYNNSY
+78 SYQYDNG
-89 ADAENTYSNSYNN
+89 
-102 SYADT
+102 
-107 ENNNSNSYNS
+107 NNSNDT
-117 SYNEEE
+117 
-123 NRYNNSYSN
+123 YNNSYSSHGWRDESTYN
-132 NYSNN
+132 NE
-137 NGNYYSNIP
+137 NYYGNIP

-152 RRQKKN
+152 RRQRKN
-158 GKGNENR
+158 GSKNNK
-165 NGMGKKVAKLVASAA
+165 NGMGKKAAKLVASAA

-203 VADKIETTSGTT
+203 TADRIETTSGTT
-215 SAKSNTSSSGSS
+215 SAKSETSSSGSS
-227 SSQNVATVVNEVMPS
+227 SSSSNVASVVNEVMPS
-242 VVSITSTIQSSS
+242 VVSITSTIQSSN

-268 GFIIAKTKDALM
+268 GFIVAKTKDNLM

-312 SSADLAVISVKLTDI
+312 SSADLAVISVKLSDI

-371 AKNREV
+371 AKNREI

-386 LQTDAAINPGNS
+386 LQTDAAINHGTS
-398 GGVLI
+398 GGVIL

-517 IKKANTKVKITF
+517 LKKANTKVKITF
-529 KRSDQSGTY
+529 KRANQSGTY

-553 KDVTTDS
+553 SDVTTDNSSDS
-560 SNDNSNSDSDSNN
+560 SND
-573 NSNNGNSNGNS
+573 SNNGNN
-584 SNGNSNG
+584 NGNSNG
-591 NSGNSNGNSGNYG
+591 NSGNSNGNSGD
-604 YGYGYGNGN
+604 YGYGNGN
-613 SGNSS
+613 SGN
-618 DGYTN
+618 DNGNGYIN

>member
-1 MNEFENNNGFHNEN
+1 MNEFENNNGFHNDN
-15 LENNQINEVSS
+15 VENNPINEVNS
-26 NEAGNSNAYDGG
+26 NEEYSNGG
-38 VAVDVTP
+38 YNNGGLTVDVTP
-45 VEETAVHEQ
+45 TEETAVHEQ
-54 RESHR
+54 AESHR

-64 QGTGGR
+64 QGTGGN
-70 SERYNNDI
+70 SGRYDYGNDS
-78 DHHRDSYNNSY
+78 HYGNSYSDSYNDNYS
-89 ADAENTYSNSYNN
+89 NTY
-102 SYADT
+102 
-107 ENNNSNSYNS
+107 NNNS
-117 SYNEEE
+117 
-123 NRYNNSYSN
+123 
-132 NYSNN
+132 
-137 NGNYYSNIP
+137 NYYSNIP

-152 RRQKKN
+152 RRKRKNDDNNKN
-158 GKGNENR
+158 GSGI
-165 NGMGKKVAKLVASAA
+165 GKKIAKLVASAA
-180 VFGLVAGACFV
+180 IFGLVAGTCFV
-191 GVSVAKDKLYPS
+191 GVSVVKDKFYPS
-203 VADKIETTSGTT
+203 TADKIETTSGTT
-215 SAKSNTSSSGSS
+215 SSKKETSSGSS
-227 SSQNVATVVNEVMPS
+227 SNSQNVASVVNEVMPS
-242 VVSITSTIQSSS
+242 VVSITSTIQSSN

-268 GFIIAKTKDALM
+268 GFIIAKTKDSLM

-312 SSADLAVISVKLTDI
+312 SSADLAVISVKIKDI

-441 MNASSVSTKDAAFL
+441 MNAGSVSTKDAAFL

-486 AEKAGISAGDVITKF
+486 AEKAGISAGDVIVKF

-529 KRSDQSGTY
+529 KRANQSGTY
-538 KEKTVTVTLGKKSDF
+538 EEKTVTVTLGKKSDF
-553 KDVTTDS
+553 KNVTTDS
-560 SNDNSNSDSDSNN
+560 SSDSSESDDS
-573 NSNNGNSNGNS
+573 SNGNSNGNS
-584 SNGNSNG
+584 NNGNNNG
-591 NSGNSNGNSGNYG
+591 NSGNSNGNSGNGG
-604 YGYGYGNGN
+604 YGYDNGN

-618 DGYTN
+618 DGYMN
-623 PYEYFFGNNY
+623 PYDYFFGNNY

>member
-1 MNEFENNNGFHNEN
+1 MNEFENGFHNEN
-15 LENNQINEVSS
+15 LENNRINNQE
-26 NEAGNSNAYDGG
+26 NNSQQ
-38 VAVDVTP
+38 VAIDVTP
-45 VEETAVHEQ
+45 IEESVTQENT
-54 RESHR
+54 ESHR
-59 YSYKE
+59 YSYRE
-64 QGTGGR
+64 QGTGG
-70 SERYNNDI
+70 S
-78 DHHRDSYNNSY
+78 SYQYDNG
-89 ADAENTYSNSYNN
+89 
-102 SYADT
+102 
-107 ENNNSNSYNS
+107 NNSNDT
-117 SYNEEE
+117 
-123 NRYNNSYSN
+123 YNNSYSSHGWRDESTYN
-132 NYSNN
+132 NE
-137 NGNYYSNIP
+137 NYYGNIP

-152 RRQKKN
+152 RRQRKN
-158 GKGNENR
+158 GSKNNK
-165 NGMGKKVAKLVASAA
+165 NGMGKKAAKLVASAA

-203 VADKIETTSGTT
+203 TADRIETTSGTT
-215 SAKSNTSSSGSS
+215 SAKSETSSSGSS
-227 SSQNVATVVNEVMPS
+227 SSSSNVASVVNEVMPS
-242 VVSITSTIQSSS
+242 VVSITSTIQSSN

-268 GFIIAKTKDALM
+268 GFIVAKTKDNLM

-297 FVDDTTAKAT
+297 FADDTTAKAT

-312 SSADLAVISVKLTDI
+312 SSADLAVISVKIKDI

-517 IKKANTKVKITF
+517 LKKANTKVKITF
-529 KRSDQSGTY
+529 KRANQSGTY
-538 KEKTVTVTLGKKSDF
+538 EEKTVTVTLGKKSDF
-553 KDVTTDS
+553 SDVTTDNASES
-560 SNDNSNSDSDSNN
+560 SNDSNN
-573 NSNNGNSNGNS
+573 NAKKGNN
-584 SNGNSNG
+584 NGNSNG
-591 NSGNSNGNSGNYG
+591 NSGNSNGNSGD
-604 YGYGYGNGN
+604 YGYGNGN
-613 SGNSS
+613 FGN
-618 DGYTN
+618 DNGNGYIN

>member
-1 MNEFENNNGFHNEN
+1 MNEFENGFHNEN
-15 LENNQINEVSS
+15 LENNRINNQE
-26 NEAGNSNAYDGG
+26 NNSQQ
-38 VAVDVTP
+38 VAIDVTP
-45 VEETAVHEQ
+45 IEESVTQENT
-54 RESHR
+54 ESHR
-59 YSYKE
+59 YSYRE
-64 QGTGGR
+64 QGTGG
-70 SERYNNDI
+70 S
-78 DHHRDSYNNSY
+78 SYQYDNG
-89 ADAENTYSNSYNN
+89 
-102 SYADT
+102 
-107 ENNNSNSYNS
+107 NNSNDT
-117 SYNEEE
+117 
-123 NRYNNSYSN
+123 YNNSYSSHGWRDESTYN
-132 NYSNN
+132 NE
-137 NGNYYSNIP
+137 NYYGNIP

-152 RRQKKN
+152 RRQRKN
-158 GKGNENR
+158 GSKNNK
-165 NGMGKKVAKLVASAA
+165 NGMGKKAAKLVASAA

-203 VADKIETTSGTT
+203 TADRIETTSGTT
-215 SAKSNTSSSGSS
+215 SAKSETSSSGSS
-227 SSQNVATVVNEVMPS
+227 SSSSNVASVVNEVMPS
-242 VVSITSTIQSSS
+242 VVSITSTIQSSN

-268 GFIIAKTKDALM
+268 GFIVAKTKDNLM

-297 FVDDTTAKAT
+297 FADDTTAKAT

-312 SSADLAVISVKLTDI
+312 SSADLAVISVKLSDI

-371 AKNREV
+371 AKNREI

-473 SGIYVSQVVSGSP
+473 SGIYVSQIVSGSP

-517 IKKANTKVKITF
+517 LKKANTKVKITF
-529 KRSDQSGTY
+529 KRANQSGTY

-553 KDVTTDS
+553 SDVTTDNSSDS
-560 SNDNSNSDSDSNN
+560 SND
-573 NSNNGNSNGNS
+573 SNNGNN
-584 SNGNSNG
+584 NGNSNG
-591 NSGNSNGNSGNYG
+591 NSGNSNGNSGD
-604 YGYGYGNGN
+604 YGYGNGN
-613 SGNSS
+613 SGN
-618 DGYTN
+618 DNGNGYIN

>member
-1 MNEFENNNGFHNEN
+1 MNEFENGFHNEN
-15 LENNQINEVSS
+15 LENNRINNQE
-26 NEAGNSNAYDGG
+26 NNSQQ
-38 VAVDVTP
+38 VAIDVTP
-45 VEETAVHEQ
+45 IEESVTQENT
-54 RESHR
+54 ESHR
-59 YSYKE
+59 YSYRE
-64 QGTGGR
+64 QGTGG
-70 SERYNNDI
+70 
-78 DHHRDSYNNSY
+78 
-89 ADAENTYSNSYNN
+89 
-102 SYADT
+102 
-107 ENNNSNSYNS
+107 S
-117 SYNEEE
+117 SYQYDNG
-123 NRYNNSYSN
+123 NNCNDTYNNSYSSHGWRDESTYN
-132 NYSNN
+132 NE
-137 NGNYYSNIP
+137 NYYGNIP

-152 RRQKKN
+152 RSQRKN
-158 GKGNENR
+158 GSKNNK
-165 NGMGKKVAKLVASAA
+165 NGMGKKAAKLVASAA

-203 VADKIETTSGTT
+203 TADRIETTSGTT
-215 SAKSNTSSSGSS
+215 SAKSETSSSGSS
-227 SSQNVATVVNEVMPS
+227 SSSSNVASVVNEVMPS
-242 VVSITSTIQSSS
+242 VVSITSTIQSSN

-268 GFIIAKTKDALM
+268 GFIVAKTKDNLM

-297 FVDDTTAKAT
+297 FADDTTAKAT

-312 SSADLAVISVKLTDI
+312 SSADLAVISVKIKDI

-517 IKKANTKVKITF
+517 LKKANTKVKITF
-529 KRSDQSGTY
+529 KRANQSGTY
-538 KEKTVTVTLGKKSDF
+538 EEKTVTVTLGKKSDF
-553 KDVTTDS
+553 SDVTTDNSSDS
-560 SNDNSNSDSDSNN
+560 SNDSNN
-573 NSNNGNSNGNS
+573 NSNNGNN
-584 SNGNSNG
+584 NGNSNG
-591 NSGNSNGNSGNYG
+591 NSGNSNGNSGD
-604 YGYGYGNGN
+604 YGYGNGN
-613 SGNSS
+613 FGN
-618 DGYTN
+618 DNGNGYIN

>member
-1 MNEFENNNGFHNEN
+1 MNEFENGFHNEN
-15 LENNQINEVSS
+15 LENNRINNQE
-26 NEAGNSNAYDGG
+26 NNSQQ
-38 VAVDVTP
+38 VAIDVTP
-45 VEETAVHEQ
+45 IEESVTQENT
-54 RESHR
+54 ESHR
-59 YSYKE
+59 YSYRE
-64 QGTGGR
+64 QGTGG
-70 SERYNNDI
+70 
-78 DHHRDSYNNSY
+78 
-89 ADAENTYSNSYNN
+89 
-102 SYADT
+102 
-107 ENNNSNSYNS
+107 S
-117 SYNEEE
+117 SYQYDNG
-123 NRYNNSYSN
+123 NNCNDTYNNSYSSHGWRDESTYN
-132 NYSNN
+132 NE
-137 NGNYYSNIP
+137 NYYGNIP

-152 RRQKKN
+152 RRQRKN
-158 GKGNENR
+158 GSKNNK
-165 NGMGKKVAKLVASAA
+165 NGMGKKAAKLVASAA

-203 VADKIETTSGTT
+203 TADRIETTSGTT
-215 SAKSNTSSSGSS
+215 SAKSETSSSGSS
-227 SSQNVATVVNEVMPS
+227 SSSSNVASVVNEVMPS
-242 VVSITSTIQSSS
+242 VVSITSTIQSSN

-268 GFIIAKTKDALM
+268 GFIVAKTKDNLM

-297 FVDDTTAKAT
+297 FADDTTAKAT

-312 SSADLAVISVKLTDI
+312 SSADLAVISVKIKDI

-441 MNASSVSTKDAAFL
+441 MNANSISTKDAAFL

-517 IKKANTKVKITF
+517 LKKANTKVKITF
-529 KRSDQSGTY
+529 KRANQSGTY
-538 KEKTVTVTLGKKSDF
+538 EEKTVTVTLGKKSDF
-553 KDVTTDS
+553 SDVTTDNSSDS
-560 SNDNSNSDSDSNN
+560 SNDSNN
-573 NSNNGNSNGNS
+573 NSNNGNN
-584 SNGNSNG
+584 NGNSNG
-591 NSGNSNGNSGNYG
+591 NSGNSNGNSGD
-604 YGYGYGNGN
+604 YGYGNGN
-613 SGNSS
+613 FGN
-618 DGYTN
+618 DNGNGYIN

>member
-1 MNEFENNNGFHNEN
+1 MNEFENGFHNEN
-15 LENNQINEVSS
+15 LENNRINNQE
-26 NEAGNSNAYDGG
+26 NNSQQ
-38 VAVDVTP
+38 VAIDVTP
-45 VEETAVHEQ
+45 IEESVTQENT
-54 RESHR
+54 ESHR
-59 YSYKE
+59 YSYRE
-64 QGTGGR
+64 QGTGG
-70 SERYNNDI
+70 S
-78 DHHRDSYNNSY
+78 SYQYDNG
-89 ADAENTYSNSYNN
+89 
-102 SYADT
+102 
-107 ENNNSNSYNS
+107 NNSNDT
-117 SYNEEE
+117 
-123 NRYNNSYSN
+123 YNNSYSSHGWRDESTYN
-132 NYSNN
+132 NE
-137 NGNYYSNIP
+137 NYYGNIP

-152 RRQKKN
+152 RRQRKN
-158 GKGNENR
+158 GSKNNK
-165 NGMGKKVAKLVASAA
+165 NGMGKKAAKLVASAA
-180 VFGLVAGACFV
+180 VFGLVAGACFI

-203 VADKIETTSGTT
+203 TADRIETTSGTT
-215 SAKSNTSSSGSS
+215 SAKSETSSSSGSS
-227 SSQNVATVVNEVMPS
+227 SSSSNVASVVNEVMPS
-242 VVSITSTIQSSS
+242 VVSITSTIQSSN

-268 GFIIAKTKDALM
+268 GFIIAKTKDNLM

-297 FVDDTTAKAT
+297 FADDTTAKAT

-312 SSADLAVISVKLTDI
+312 SSADLAVISVKLSDI

-371 AKNREV
+371 AKNREI

-424 MGYAIPITTAK
+424 MGYAIPISTAK

-517 IKKANTKVKITF
+517 LKKANTKVKITF
-529 KRSDQSGTY
+529 KRANQSGTY
-538 KEKTVTVTLGKKSDF
+538 EEKTVTVTLGKKSDF
-553 KDVTTDS
+553 SDVTTDNSSDS
-560 SNDNSNSDSDSNN
+560 SNDSNN
-573 NSNNGNSNGNS
+573 NSNNGNNNGNS
-584 SNGNSNG
+584 NNGNSNG
-591 NSGNSNGNSGNYG
+591 NSGNSNGNSGD
-604 YGYGYGNGN
+604 YGYGNGN
-613 SGNSS
+613 SGNDNSN
-618 DGYTN
+618 GYIN

>member
-1 MNEFENNNGFHNEN
+1 MNEFENGFHNEN
-15 LENNQINEVSS
+15 LENNRINNQE
-26 NEAGNSNAYDGG
+26 NNSQQ
-38 VAVDVTP
+38 VAIDVTP
-45 VEETAVHEQ
+45 IEESVTQENT
-54 RESHR
+54 ESHR
-59 YSYKE
+59 YSYRE
-64 QGTGGR
+64 QGTGG
-70 SERYNNDI
+70 S
-78 DHHRDSYNNSY
+78 SYQYDNG
-89 ADAENTYSNSYNN
+89 
-102 SYADT
+102 
-107 ENNNSNSYNS
+107 NNSNDT
-117 SYNEEE
+117 
-123 NRYNNSYSN
+123 YNNSYSSHGWRDESTYN
-132 NYSNN
+132 NE
-137 NGNYYSNIP
+137 NYYGNIP

-152 RRQKKN
+152 RRQRKN
-158 GKGNENR
+158 GSKNNK
-165 NGMGKKVAKLVASAA
+165 NGMGKKAAKLVASAA

-203 VADKIETTSGTT
+203 TADRIETTSGTT
-215 SAKSNTSSSGSS
+215 SAKSETSSSGSS
-227 SSQNVATVVNEVMPS
+227 SSSSNVASVVNEVMPS
-242 VVSITSTIQSSS
+242 VVSITSTIQSSN

-268 GFIIAKTKDALM
+268 GFIVAKTKDNLM

-297 FVDDTTAKAT
+297 FADDTTAKAT

-312 SSADLAVISVKLTDI
+312 SSADLAVISVKIKDI

-517 IKKANTKVKITF
+517 LKKADTKVKITF
-529 KRSDQSGTY
+529 KRANQSGTY
-538 KEKTVTVTLGKKSDF
+538 EEKTVTVTLGKKSDF
-553 KDVTTDS
+553 SDVTTDNSSDS
-560 SNDNSNSDSDSNN
+560 SNDSNN
-573 NSNNGNSNGNS
+573 NSNNGNN
-584 SNGNSNG
+584 NGNSNG
-591 NSGNSNGNSGNYG
+591 NSGNSNGNSGD
-604 YGYGYGNGN
+604 YGYGNGN
-613 SGNSS
+613 FGN
-618 DGYTN
+618 DNGNGYIN

>member
-1 MNEFENNNGFHNEN
+1 MNEFENGFHNEN
-15 LENNQINEVSS
+15 LENNRINNQE
-26 NEAGNSNAYDGG
+26 NNSQQ
-38 VAVDVTP
+38 VAIDVTP
-45 VEETAVHEQ
+45 IEESVTQENT
-54 RESHR
+54 ESHR
-59 YSYKE
+59 YSYRE
-64 QGTGGR
+64 QGTGG
-70 SERYNNDI
+70 S
-78 DHHRDSYNNSY
+78 SYQYDNG
-89 ADAENTYSNSYNN
+89 
-102 SYADT
+102 
-107 ENNNSNSYNS
+107 NNSNDT
-117 SYNEEE
+117 
-123 NRYNNSYSN
+123 YNNSYSSHGWRDESTYN
-132 NYSNN
+132 NE
-137 NGNYYSNIP
+137 NYYGNIP

-152 RRQKKN
+152 RRQRKN
-158 GKGNENR
+158 GSKNNK
-165 NGMGKKVAKLVASAA
+165 NGMGKKAAKLVASAA

-203 VADKIETTSGTT
+203 TADRIETTSGTT
-215 SAKSNTSSSGSS
+215 SAKSETSSSGSS
-227 SSQNVATVVNEVMPS
+227 NSSSNVASVVNEVMPS
-242 VVSITSTIQSSS
+242 VVSITSTIQSSN

-268 GFIIAKTKDALM
+268 GFIVAKTKDNLM

-297 FVDDTTAKAT
+297 FADDTTAKAT

-312 SSADLAVISVKLTDI
+312 SSADLAVISVKIKDI

-441 MNASSVSTKDAAFL
+441 MNANSVSTKDAAFL

-517 IKKANTKVKITF
+517 LKKANTKVKITF
-529 KRSDQSGTY
+529 KRANQSGTY
-538 KEKTVTVTLGKKSDF
+538 EEKTVTVTLGKKSDF
-553 KDVTTDS
+553 SDVTTDNSSDS
-560 SNDNSNSDSDSNN
+560 SNDSNN
-573 NSNNGNSNGNS
+573 NSNNGNN
-584 SNGNSNG
+584 NGNSNG
-591 NSGNSNGNSGNYG
+591 NSGNSNGNSGD
-604 YGYGYGNGN
+604 YGYGNGN
-613 SGNSS
+613 FGN
-618 DGYTN
+618 DNGNGYIN

>member
-1 MNEFENNNGFHNEN
+1 MNEFENGFHNEN
-15 LENNQINEVSS
+15 LENNRINNQE
-26 NEAGNSNAYDGG
+26 NNSQQ
-38 VAVDVTP
+38 VAIDVTP
-45 VEETAVHEQ
+45 IEESVTQENT
-54 RESHR
+54 ESHR
-59 YSYKE
+59 YSYRE
-64 QGTGGR
+64 QGTGG
-70 SERYNNDI
+70 S
-78 DHHRDSYNNSY
+78 SYQYDNG
-89 ADAENTYSNSYNN
+89 
-102 SYADT
+102 
-107 ENNNSNSYNS
+107 NNSNDT
-117 SYNEEE
+117 
-123 NRYNNSYSN
+123 YNNSYSSHGWRDESTYN
-132 NYSNN
+132 NE
-137 NGNYYSNIP
+137 NYYGNIP

-152 RRQKKN
+152 RRQRKN
-158 GKGNENR
+158 GSKNNK
-165 NGMGKKVAKLVASAA
+165 NGMGKKAAKLVASAA

-203 VADKIETTSGTT
+203 TADRIETTSGTT
-215 SAKSNTSSSGSS
+215 SAKSETSSSGSS
-227 SSQNVATVVNEVMPS
+227 SSSSNVASVVNEVMPS
-242 VVSITSTIQSSS
+242 VVSITSTIQSSN

-268 GFIIAKTKDALM
+268 GFIVAKTKDNLM

-297 FVDDTTAKAT
+297 FADDTTAKAT

-312 SSADLAVISVKLTDI
+312 SSADLAVISVKIKDI
-327 KDSTASKIKVA
+327 KDATASKIKVA

-517 IKKANTKVKITF
+517 LKKANTKVKITF
-529 KRSDQSGTY
+529 KRANQSGTY
-538 KEKTVTVTLGKKSDF
+538 EEKTVTVTLGKKSDF
-553 KDVTTDS
+553 SDVTTDNSSDS
-560 SNDNSNSDSDSNN
+560 SNDSNN
-573 NSNNGNSNGNS
+573 NSNNGNN
-584 SNGNSNG
+584 NGNSNG
-591 NSGNSNGNSGNYG
+591 NSGNSNGNSGD
-604 YGYGYGNGN
+604 YGYGNGN
-613 SGNSS
+613 FGN
-618 DGYTN
+618 DNGNGYIN

>member
-1 MNEFENNNGFHNEN
+1 MNEFENGFHNEN
-15 LENNQINEVSS
+15 LENNRINNQE
-26 NEAGNSNAYDGG
+26 NNSQQ
-38 VAVDVTP
+38 VAIDVTP
-45 VEETAVHEQ
+45 IEESVTQENT
-54 RESHR
+54 ESHR
-59 YSYKE
+59 YSYRE
-64 QGTGGR
+64 QGTGG
-70 SERYNNDI
+70 S
-78 DHHRDSYNNSY
+78 SYQYDNG
-89 ADAENTYSNSYNN
+89 
-102 SYADT
+102 
-107 ENNNSNSYNS
+107 NNSNDT
-117 SYNEEE
+117 
-123 NRYNNSYSN
+123 YNNSYSSHGWRDESTYN
-132 NYSNN
+132 NE
-137 NGNYYSNIP
+137 NYYGNIP

-152 RRQKKN
+152 RRQRKN
-158 GKGNENR
+158 GSKNNK
-165 NGMGKKVAKLVASAA
+165 NGMGKKAAKLVASAA

-203 VADKIETTSGTT
+203 TADRIETTSGTT
-215 SAKSNTSSSGSS
+215 SAKSETSSSGSS
-227 SSQNVATVVNEVMPS
+227 SSSSNVASVVNEVMPS
-242 VVSITSTIQSSS
+242 VVSITSTIQSSN

-268 GFIIAKTKDALM
+268 GFIVAKTKDNLM

-297 FVDDTTAKAT
+297 FADDTTAKAT

-312 SSADLAVISVKLTDI
+312 SSADLAVISVKIKDI

-517 IKKANTKVKITF
+517 LKKANTKVKITF
-529 KRSDQSGTY
+529 KRANQSGTY
-538 KEKTVTVTLGKKSDF
+538 EEKTVTVTLGKKSDF
-553 KDVTTDS
+553 SDVTTDNSSDS
-560 SNDNSNSDSDSNN
+560 SNDSNN
-573 NSNNGNSNGNS
+573 NSNNGNNNGNS
-584 SNGNSNG
+584 NNGNSNG
-591 NSGNSNGNSGNYG
+591 NSGNSNGNSGD
-604 YGYGYGNGN
+604 YGYGNGN
-613 SGNSS
+613 FGN
-618 DGYTN
+618 DNGNGYIN